1 MAYSPP
7 WPVPAAPPGTGSR
20 SRQPGGDRRERLVA
34 VSGSRS
40 PAERPTPAT
49 GENTPFTE
57 AVHEARADIASGIE
71 RGGLRRDPLRY
82 PLVALSTVVG
92 LFPEFLDE
100 IQRVRAPWTQ
110 DERRAAVA
118 DAVAR
123 MDTRLVGRMIQ
134 FNRWAIASALLLGV
148 ALAGGVGVA
157 SYWWGY
163 RAAEDRL
170 IGVPADLGAA
180 LNARDAAVWLDL
192 MRSNDI
198 ARVNRVCAA
207 QNGRNA
213 CSFVMWSEPV
223 PPPRMTGT
231 R

>member
-1 MAYSPP
+1 
-7 WPVPAAPPGTGSR
+7 
-20 SRQPGGDRRERLVA
+20 
-34 VSGSRS
+34 VSGNRS
-40 PAERPTPAT
+40 PAERPPPAA
-49 GENTPFTE
+49 GEDRSFIE
-57 AVHEARADIASGIE
+57 AIREARADIASGID
-71 RGGLRRDPLRY
+71 RGGLRHDPLRY
-82 PLVALSTVVG
+82 PLAALSTVVG
-92 LFPEFLDE
+92 LFPGFLDE
-100 IQRVRAPWTQ
+100 IQCARAPWTQ

-163 RAAEDRL
+163 RAAENRL
-170 IGVPADLGAA
+170 IDVPTVLGAA
-180 LNARDAAVWLDL
+180 LTGRDAAVWLDL
-192 MRSNDI
+192 MRYNDI
-198 ARVNRVCAA
+198 ARVNRTCAA

-213 CSFVMWSEPV
+213 CSFVMWAEPT
-223 PPPRMTGT
+223 PPRRANET